1 MLNPVIAWLVGL
13 MVQVAP
19 PEVLAAK
26 PQLPLHEETAEQK
39 VARYTDIAED
49 LYLVLYDPKTV
60 SLFRGP
66 SGRAQTAVLV
76 LGVAFHES
84 GFANDVDKGPC
95 FRGVANGRDYHARC
109 DGGVAAC
116 MLQIEVGDG
125 TTKEGW
131 SKGELFADRQ
141 KCIRAG
147 LGLMR
152 RSMNACRTSP
162 LEQRLSVYAQ
172 GSCASP
178 VGIKRSRE
186 LFGQARQFR
195 DRTPLPG
202 PDSLFLPESD
212 APDS

>member
-1 MLNPVIAWLVGL
+1 
-13 MVQVAP
+13 MVQAAP
-19 PEVLAAK
+19 PEVIAAK

-49 LYLVLYDPKTV
+49 LYMVLYDPKTV
-60 SLFRGP
+60 PLFSGAK
-66 SGRAQTAVLV
+66 GRAATAVLV
-76 LGVAFHES
+76 LGIAYHES
-84 GFANDVDKGPC
+84 GFAHDVDRGPC
-95 FRGVANGRDYHARC
+95 FRGIDRGHDYHTRC

-125 TTKEGW
+125 TTREGW
-131 SKGELFADRQ
+131 SRNELFADRQ

-147 LGLMR
+147 LSIMR
-152 RSMNACRTSP
+152 RSFNACKAYP

-178 VGIKRSRE
+178 MGIRRSRE

-195 DRTPLPG
+195 GKAALPS
-202 PDSLFLPESD
+202 PDSLFMPDSD